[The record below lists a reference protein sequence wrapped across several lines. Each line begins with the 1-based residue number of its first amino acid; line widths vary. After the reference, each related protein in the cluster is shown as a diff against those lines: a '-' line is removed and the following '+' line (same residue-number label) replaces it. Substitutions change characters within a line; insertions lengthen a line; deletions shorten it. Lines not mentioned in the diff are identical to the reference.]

1 MMPAQRD
8 PDPGARPVAE
18 ALAEVRGRIAA
29 AAQAAGRP
37 TDAMTLVAVSKS
49 QPEARIVAAL
59 EAGQRVFGEN
69 RVQEAQR
76 RWPALK
82 ARYPDVELHL
92 VGPLQTNKLRD
103 ALALFDVIQTLDR
116 ERLARALAAEAARG
130 ARLPRLFIEV
140 NVGEEPQKAGVLPEA
155 AAEFVALCRDGL
167 GLPVEGLMCIPP
179 LGEDPAPHF
188 ALLRELARR
197 TGLASLSMGMS
208 GDYELAV
215 RLGATHVR
223 VGTAIFGER
232 LPRAG

>member
-1 MMPAQRD
+1 MTQPQRN
-8 PDPGARPVAE
+8 ATPVAD
-18 ALAEVRGRIAA
+18 ALALVRSRIAA
-29 AAQAAGRP
+29 AAEAAGRAP
-37 TDAMTLVAVSKS
+37 GSITLVAVSKT
-49 QPEARIVAAL
+49 QPEERVVAAL

-82 ARYPDVELHL
+82 ARYPGIELHL

-116 ERLARALAAEAARG
+116 EKLARALAAEAGRG

-140 NVGEEPQKAGVLPEA
+140 NVGREPQKAGVLPEQA
-155 AAEFVALCRDGL
+155 VEFIALCRDEL
-167 GLPVEGLMCIPP
+167 KLSVEGLMSIPP
-179 LGEDPAPHF
+179 HGEDPAPHF
-188 ALLRELARR
+188 ALLHELAQRN
-197 TGLASLSMGMS
+197 GLPGVSMGMS
-208 GDYELAV
+208 DDYEQAV

-232 LPRAG
+232 SAAPLTR